1 MNRIREINDM
11 FQVIITPSYSTSPS
25 MEIMLGNWSDT
36 KLRGFKVVEFPTM
49 HEAMDVAYR
58 YPDID
63 WNKLVSIHEDAFE
76 TINKSVRSVL
86 KKYNCIVELDSHLM
100 DAEEIKNTMFNRVIK
115 LGERYTLFY
124 NANDVISINIINP
137 WYRNLQMM
145 AENLRTVPELRI
157 KQILRT
163 KTNII
168 LIGVTDV
175 GTTYE
180 IRLWTT
186 VVSQWARWIYTNNL
200 DGAKYMKL
208 LNTLNDVQ
216 TVIDSNV
223 AVC

>member
-1 MNRIREINDM
+1 
-11 FQVIITPSYSTSPS
+11 
-25 MEIMLGNWSDT
+25 MEIMLGNWTDA

-49 HEAMDVAYR
+49 HEAMDLAYK

-63 WNKLVSIHEDAFE
+63 WNKLVSIHEDAFD
-76 TINKSVRSVL
+76 TINKSVKSVL
-86 KKYNCIVELDSHLM
+86 KKYNFIVELDSHLM
-100 DAEEIKNTMFNRVIK
+100 DAEEIKNTMFDRVIK
-115 LGERYTLFY
+115 LGERYTMFY

-137 WYRNLQMM
+137 WYRNLLSI
-145 AENLRTVPELRI
+145 ADNLRSINELRI

-168 LIGVTDV
+168 LVGVTDV

-186 VVSQWARWIYTNNL
+186 MVSQWARWVYSNNL
-200 DGAKYMKL
+200 DGTKHL
-208 LNTLNDVQ
+208 HILNNLNDVQ
-216 TVIDSNV
+216 NVIDSNS